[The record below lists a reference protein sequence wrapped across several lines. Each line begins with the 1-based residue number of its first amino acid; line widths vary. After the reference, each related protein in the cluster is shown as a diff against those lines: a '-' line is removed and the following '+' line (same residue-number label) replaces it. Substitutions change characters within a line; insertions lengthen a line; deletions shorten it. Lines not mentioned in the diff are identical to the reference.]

1 MGVLP
6 LQFIDGTDA
15 KSLGL
20 TGNETFDLT
29 GLENGI
35 TPQQNVTLVIH
46 RPDGGSSQNVTLKLR
61 LDTPIEVEYFHAG
74 GILPY
79 VLKQLLA

>member
-6 LQFIDGTDA
+6 LQFIDGADA

-46 RPDGGSSQNVTLKLR
+46 RADGTSQNVTLKLR